1 MIRNKRILIGK
12 FCPVAQSNGL
22 KSVQK
27 REVELSLE
35 DSLTN
40 GMKPAEG
47 MHDALGASS
56 GW

>member
-47 MHDALGASS
+47 MQ
-56 GW
+56 